1 MERRLVAGSVYSSKV
16 GFDSSDTVSSLF
28 FCLLDAGLNRA
39 GVDSDPIIE
48 LIITLS
54 EVGVYVLLEEFI
66 PMSRANIVS

>member
-1 MERRLVAGSVYSSKV
+1 MERRLVAGSVDSAKV
-16 GFDSSDTVSSLF
+16 GFDSSDAVSSLF

-54 EVGVYVLLEEFI
+54 KVGFYVMLEELI
-66 PMSRANIVS
+66 PMTRADFVS